1 MTPATPPE
9 PALDTADGRLGLA
22 RRYAPGVVLTLI
34 ITWAA
39 FGLRTV
45 ESLQALSPLI
55 LAMLLGMAIRNLIG
69 VPEPARP
76 GVVFSQRR
84 LIRMA
89 IVLLGLQ
96 FTVGQIALIGL
107 PGLGVAAAALGA
119 TFLFSLWLGRLLGI
133 ERGFAVLI
141 AGGVSVCGASA
152 ITAFNTVVRADDE
165 DAAYA
170 VAAITAFGAL
180 AMFAFPLTP
189 AVLDLAP
196 RAYGIWTGAAV
207 HEIAQVAGAGF
218 QNGPAAG
225 EAAMVTKLSRVVLL
239 APLVLVF
246 AWASRRT
253 WASGEAGPSAA
264 AAAPPWFLFGF
275 MGMVAIASLI
285 PLPPLIVRTSAE
297 VVTFMMTMALAAM
310 GLEVDIARLKR
321 KGFRP
326 LVLAGA
332 ASLFIAGLSLGLIKA
347 WGV

>member
-1 MTPATPPE
+1 MRPATPPE
-9 PALDTADGRLGLA
+9 PALDTASGWLGLA
-22 RRYAPGVVLTLI
+22 RLHAPGVVLTLI

-55 LAMLLGMAIRNLIG
+55 LAMILGMAIRNLIG
-69 VPEPARP
+69 VPDAARM

-84 LIRMA
+84 LLRMA

-96 FTVGQIALIGL
+96 FTIGQIALIGL
-107 PGLGVAAAALGA
+107 PGLGVAVAALGA

-180 AMFAFPLTP
+180 AMFAFPLAP
-189 AVLDLAP
+189 ALLDLTP
-196 RAYGIWTGAAV
+196 RAYGVWTGAAV

-253 WASGEAGPSAA
+253 WASGGAGPSA

-275 MGMVAIASLI
+275 MGAVAFASLI
-285 PLPPLIVRTSAE
+285 PLPSLIVKTSAE
-297 VVTFMMTMALAAM
+297 LVTFLMTMALAAM
-310 GLEVDIARLKR
+310 GLEVDVTRLKR
-321 KGFRP
+321 KGVRP

-332 ASLFIAGLSLGLIKA
+332 ASLFIAGLSLGLVKA